1 MAKTNVVCKIC
12 KVYPAKNKRITG
24 ILPDQK
30 MIAEPGIYHLNL
42 KEIRRCMS
50 YGDVF
55 EVVTGGDV
63 LLTQENYYLD
73 NSKAKVYPADKVPA
87 IADQTIHYGVH
98 KSAEDSTDSTP
109 SAPAGDDNNAS
120 SQPATQ
126 DLKSETKAVAEEN
139 AVDTQAE
146 QAVNVKAVNNNST
159 KNTKNTSK

>member
-12 KVYPAKNKRITG
+12 KVYPAKNKRISG
-24 ILPDQK
+24 ILPNQK
-30 MIAEPGIYHLNL
+30 MITEPGIYHLNL

-63 LLTQENYYLD
+63 LLTQENYHLD

-98 KSAEDSTDSTP
+98 KPAEEATDPTP
-109 SAPAGDDNNAS
+109 SAPAGDSNAS

-126 DLKSETKAVAEEN
+126 DLKDDTKAVAEEN
-139 AVDTQAE
+139 AVDTQAA
-146 QAVNVKAVNNNST
+146 QAVNVKAANNNTT

>member
-30 MIAEPGIYHLNL
+30 MITEPGIYHLNL

-73 NSKAKVYPADKVPA
+73 NSKAKVYPAAKVPV

-98 KSAEDSTDSTP
+98 KPEEAADSTDAS
-109 SAPAGDDNNAS
+109 SANNAAS
-120 SQPATQ
+120 QQPAQ
-126 DLKSETKAVAEEN
+126 QAANPANNSESN
-139 AVDTQAE
+139 AST
-146 QAVNVKAVNNNST
+146 QAVNTKSVNDSTT
-159 KNTKNTSK
+159 KNTNSSK